1 MSILRCL
8 DAYVVISSDTGSFPE
23 KMIPRRINV
32 STRRLLIID
41 DEPDIGAIL
50 KYIAEDCGFE
60 VVATTT
66 SEAFKTSYSTFK
78 PTVMVIDLAVPD
90 IDGIELFRWL
100 ADEGCT
106 TPILILSGFDDK
118 VLESAKL
125 LGEARGLAMAGII
138 NKPMHAD
145 GIRALLDRM

>member
-1 MSILRCL
+1 M
-8 DAYVVISSDTGSFPE
+8 
-23 KMIPRRINV
+23 

-41 DEPDIGAIL
+41 DEPDIGTIL

-66 SEAFKTSYSTFK
+66 STAFKTSYATFK

-106 TPILILSGFDDK
+106 TPVMILSGFGEK
-118 VLESAKL
+118 VLESARR
-125 LGEARGLAMAGII
+125 LGEARGLVMAGII
-138 NKPMHAD
+138 NKPMNAD
-145 GIRALLDRM
+145 GVRAMLNSL